1 MCIYV
6 KKRARQRERER
17 ENYVYIYIHLT
28 TYFSAWMHLSVLDYE
43 GMQIYNIIT
52 KVHRSAG

>member
-1 MCIYV
+1 MHIRE
-6 KKRARQRERER
+6 KASETERER